1 MTPEELSLLVGIGNL
16 IGTAVDNARL
26 FEQVRAGRNR
36 LQALSRRLVEVQE
49 TERRHIARELHDEV
63 GQILTGIKLTLDMSQ
78 RLPPDAVAGSLREA
92 KELVS
97 DLIGRVRQLSLDLR
111 PAMLDDLGL
120 LPALL
125 WHLERYQTQT
135 QIQVAFRHIGLERRF
150 DPGLETA
157 AYRIVQEALTN
168 VARHTDVSEATVRV
182 WSDESK
188 LNVQIE
194 DLGSGFDPEAVLA
207 AGASSGLVGMRERAN
222 LLGGRL
228 TVESTPGAGTLLT
241 AELPLGDPLDR
252 RQSTR
257 SI

>member
-63 GQILTGIKLTLDMSQ
+63 GQALTGLKLTLDMSQ
-78 RLPPDAVAGSLREA
+78 RLPPNA
-92 KELVS
+92 
-97 DLIGRVRQLSLDLR
+97 
-111 PAMLDDLGL
+111 
-120 LPALL
+120 
-125 WHLERYQTQT
+125 
-135 QIQVAFRHIGLERRF
+135 
-150 DPGLETA
+150 
-157 AYRIVQEALTN
+157 
-168 VARHTDVSEATVRV
+168 
-182 WSDESK
+182 
-188 LNVQIE
+188 
-194 DLGSGFDPEAVLA
+194 
-207 AGASSGLVGMRERAN
+207 VGMRERAN

-228 TVESTPGAGTLLT
+228 IVESTPGAGTLLA